1 MTYYQAFNPE
11 TSPILMVETDPTPD
25 TPENLVLAIAEAADD
40 RKAHDLVILKV
51 TEISYLTDY
60 FIIATGFSST
70 QVKAIADA
78 IEEKVAQTCQKAPL
92 RVEGK
97 REGTWILED
106 YGQAIAH
113 IFLPEEREFYNLEA
127 FWGHAQRLELS
138 QLQALVG

>member
-1 MTYYQAFNPE
+1 MTHYQPFTRE
-11 TSPILMVETDPTPD
+11 ISPIVTINANEAPD
-25 TPENLVLAIAEAADD
+25 NAENLVLAIAQAADD

-78 IEEKVAQTCQKAPL
+78 IEEKVAEICHKAPL

-138 QLQALVG
+138 HLKALVQ